1 MIPLVREIC
10 SQSFRREK
18 KIHFQIPMAVIN
30 PTVAATTA
38 RVITSTFLD
47 PLPPANLHKKIG
59 CVNSRKKKTL

>member
-1 MIPLVREIC
+1 
-10 SQSFRREK
+10 
-18 KIHFQIPMAVIN
+18 MAVIN

-59 CVNSRKKKTL
+59 SVNSRKKKTL